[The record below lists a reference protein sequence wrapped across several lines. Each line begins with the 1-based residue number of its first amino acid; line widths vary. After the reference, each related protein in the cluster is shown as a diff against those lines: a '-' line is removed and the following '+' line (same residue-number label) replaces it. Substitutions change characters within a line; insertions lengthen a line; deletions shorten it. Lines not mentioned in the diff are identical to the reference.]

1 MVSQGKNA
9 LAAASK
15 AEILKAATAQFVEH
29 GLPGLNVRKIAERA
43 GVSTIG
49 VYSHFSGK
57 TGLLEA
63 LYIDGFLQLG
73 EAVSSGWDHDDPHEA
88 IRHAVDRYIGFAQSN
103 AAHYS
108 LMFDSGSMEYQPSA
122 AAREAARTAF
132 GKLVATVSRIDE
144 QKLNLKEG
152 WALAFELWALVH
164 GFVSL
169 RSHLPATDSAD
180 QTCLNAVHSAV
191 DTHLTGALGS
201 LPNSNLLV
209 RF

>member
-1 MVSQGKNA
+1 MVSQGKNE

-29 GLPGLNVRKIAERA
+29 GLAGLNVRKIAARA

-57 TGLLEA
+57 AGLLEA

-73 EAVSSGWDHDDPHEA
+73 DAVSEGWDNDNAHEAV
-88 IRHAVDRYIGFAQSN
+88 RHAVDRYLSFTQNN
-103 AAHYS
+103 AAHYG
-108 LMFDSGSMEYQPSA
+108 LMFDSGSMEYQPSP

-144 QKLNLKEG
+144 LKLDAKQG
-152 WALAFELWALVH
+152 WRLAFELWALVH

-169 RSHLPATDSAD
+169 RSHLPASENGD
-180 QTCLNAVHSAV
+180 QTWLNAVHSAV
-191 DTHLTGALGS
+191 DVHLSGVLS
-201 LPNSNLLV
+201 RLPGSNL
-209 RF
+209 

>member
-1 MVSQGKNA
+1 MVSQGKI
-9 LAAASK
+9 AAVASSK
-15 AEILKAATAQFVEH
+15 AEILKAATALFVEH
-29 GLPGLNVRKIAERA
+29 GLAGLNVRKIAKRA

-63 LYIDGFLQLG
+63 LYIDGFTQLG
-73 EAVSSGWDHDDPHEA
+73 DAVSSSWKNDDPRAAMNHA
-88 IRHAVDRYIGFAQSN
+88 IACYIAFSQTN

-108 LMFDSGSMEYQPSA
+108 LMFDSGSMAYQPSA

-132 GKLVATVSRIDE
+132 GKLVATISRIDDLKLDA
-144 QKLNLKEG
+144 QKG

-169 RSHLPATDSAD
+169 RSHLPATKNGD
-180 QTCLNAVHSAV
+180 QIWLTAVHSAV
-191 DTHLTGALGS
+191 DVHLAGALGTS
-201 LPNSNLLV
+201 AGKDL
-209 RF
+209 